1 MTKPTQFILI
11 AMLVILSIWIMLSLF
26 VQMEGPYRKKE
37 IGNKDARIKVL
48 IVYDPDPF
56 YNLDQQL
63 CESFGKVLAANNFNV
78 TIASVVATKE
88 LQTDIYSL
96 YVICANTYNW
106 DPDWAIIK
114 FINKESSLLDKKVV
128 ALTLGAGSTKH
139 SQKTLEKLII
149 HKKALLIDSKS
160 FWLNKPNDETRL
172 TESNVKVA
180 QEKIEKWA
188 LEIAAQIE

>member
-88 LQTDIYSL
+88 LQIDLYSL

-139 SQKTLEKLII
+139 SQKTLEKLIK

-160 FWLNKPNDETRL
+160 FWLHKPNDETRL

-188 LEIAAQIE
+188 LEIAAHIE